1 MPRIIFKRLSVT
13 GASVGVM
20 LMFNGYALGCS
31 DLPSVCEQKAQ
42 QHPNKVAKSA
52 PSNGGGGREGS
63 GSAAFDPMQGL
74 LSQAASVSTAV
85 AQQPSEEIEK
95 RKRNDPKFKAA
106 YERYTNGGWD
116 YFQDLAGAAPG
127 EYCAAFYAKG
137 GGMVRLSGPGKEY
150 EGALMTFWGADIP
163 TPATMQKV
171 KVTLKQSNDAP
182 QTVQAFNYKLPG
194 EAFGAIAFAV
204 PTIEAAL
211 AGMEN
216 EASFDLEMDG
226 KSVARVEWHDGL
238 AARDRLRKC
247 VSARKKK

>member
-1 MPRIIFKRLSVT
+1 MPRIMFKRFSVT
-13 GASVGVM
+13 GASVGVL
-20 LMFNGYALGCS
+20 LMFNGYAQGCS

-42 QHPNKVAKSA
+42 QHPNKENKAA
-52 PSNGGGGREGS
+52 HSNGVRGEGS

-74 LSQAASVSTAV
+74 LSHAASVSTAV
-85 AQQPSEEIEK
+85 AQQSPDEIEK
-95 RKRNDPKFKAA
+95 RAKGDPKFKAA
-106 YERYTNGGWD
+106 YERYLNGGWE
-116 YFQDLAGAAPG
+116 YFQDVAGAAPG

-150 EGALMTFWGADIP
+150 EGALMTFWGADVP
-163 TPATMQKV
+163 TPAKMQKV

-211 AGMEN
+211 EGMED

-226 KSVARVEWHDGL
+226 KSVASVEWQDGL
-238 AARDRLRKC
+238 AARDQLRKC
-247 VSARKKK
+247 VNARKK